1 MKKFIVFGV
10 VLLVLV
16 NLGAVAYRMGWLARL
31 PVPGLSGLAPA
42 SSSPGPDAGTAATPS
57 SGVAPA
63 GEAAAAGFPVP
74 GAAAAPDAVPA
85 AAAVTPVPA
94 SATDAKGQPLIAPPA
109 FDGNLASLDFGG
121 TAETWS
127 TDTLETPDGQM
138 IIAGQKESRWTQW
151 GRRNP
156 RPAEVVFSFFA
167 HEPAIIDRVVLKTL
181 NAAGLKSFP
190 KDVEVW
196 TSMETSLE
204 GPYQKV
210 AATSLPAVQD
220 NGEAAVSFPPV
231 EARFVKLVAL
241 TSQAGP
247 QDFGLANVRIM
258 EAQRTGYVPL
268 LARHPELQWP
278 GGPNVWAPAGQQVK
292 QASACAPPQ
301 TTKTPPAH
309 PESRRVLILGEGREM
324 YMAGAAFANGRYG
337 APDQAARQRVEFS
350 LTEKGVA
357 LLQDD
362 VPAEERGVL
371 TRARFRFVSPRH
383 ARPAILAPALGFDTV
398 VLTQMCNS
406 NARMGAMSQ
415 AFKQALLAWV
425 AAGHK
430 LIIQDSDDCT
440 PGPDYSFIPYKFKTD
455 TPGARGAPG
464 FNLRFVE
471 SNQMLQGRAGRP
483 GFLDVDAWV
492 TEPRGRRYRNELGDA
507 NTFVAWDANWCGQ
520 LAVKNV
526 NNVTGF
532 AVAYAHY
539 GRGLIIYDGFD
550 NDQNFEAG
558 YDEVVVRELAQPFD
572 PDNLPCGARLGDF
585 VVTTESTL
593 LQRSAVPGRT
603 YTYPLTLLSNQGY
616 SGSVNLSA
624 SPVGAGTALD
634 TRFEPATVALTGEG
648 SSALSLTLPGALP
661 NPAFAVEVK
670 GIDTKGTSSSLC
682 LQFGPPT
689 AGELSVVSKLAPA
702 SKTRKNL
709 EIILDASGSMKT
721 VLADKKTRW
730 DVALETLDQVLG
742 NLPDDFNVGLRMYG
756 HRESSRSPKTCTDS
770 ELLWPIRK
778 LDRKGILTRVSRYKP
793 KGETP
798 LVYSALQ
805 SPADLKAVGG
815 GTVIL
820 ITDGEES
827 CKGDMARAAAE
838 LKASGL
844 DIRLN
849 IVGFAL
855 KKNPKVQKDLA
866 GFSEATGGL
875 FYSAE
880 SGAALADALM
890 VAAVDKFRY
899 TVYDAAGK
907 AVITGEAGSGADQ
920 LPAGDYKVVVTA
932 GTKELVAP
940 RVSVGLG
947 QSITLTIALKNGQ
960 LVLQ

>member
-1 MKKFIVFGV
+1 MPGRPRRPRPE
-10 VLLVLV
+10 LP
-16 NLGAVAYRMGWLARL
+16 RLA
-31 PVPGLSGLAPA
+31 S
-42 SSSPGPDAGTAATPS
+42 
-57 SGVAPA
+57 
-63 GEAAAAGFPVP
+63 AAAAGFPVP

-220 NGEAAVSFPPV
+220 NGEATVSFPPV

-247 QDFGLANVRIM
+247 QDFGLANVKIM

-406 NARMGAMSQ
+406 NARMGAMLAGLQ
-415 AFKQALLAWV
+415 AGAHGVGGRGPQADHPGLGRLHARSGLQLHSATSSRPTPRAH
-425 AAGHK
+425 AA
-430 LIIQDSDDCT
+430 L
-440 PGPDYSFIPYKFKTD
+440 
-455 TPGARGAPG
+455 RGSTCASSRATRCSRAG
-464 FNLRFVE
+464 
-471 SNQMLQGRAGRP
+471 AGRP

-526 NNVTGF
+526 NNVIGF
-532 AVAYAHY
+532 ALAYAHY

-550 NDQNFEAG
+550 NDQNFE
-558 YDEVVVRELAQPFD
+558 R
-572 PDNLPCGARLGDF
+572 
-585 VVTTESTL
+585 
-593 LQRSAVPGRT
+593 
-603 YTYPLTLLSNQGY
+603 
-616 SGSVNLSA
+616 
-624 SPVGAGTALD
+624 
-634 TRFEPATVALTGEG
+634 
-648 SSALSLTLPGALP
+648 
-661 NPAFAVEVK
+661 
-670 GIDTKGTSSSLC
+670 
-682 LQFGPPT
+682 
-689 AGELSVVSKLAPA
+689 
-702 SKTRKNL
+702 
-709 EIILDASGSMKT
+709 
-721 VLADKKTRW
+721 
-730 DVALETLDQVLG
+730 
-742 NLPDDFNVGLRMYG
+742 GLRRG
-756 HRESSRSPKTCTDS
+756 RRP
-770 ELLWPIRK
+770 R
-778 LDRKGILTRVSRYKP
+778 
-793 KGETP
+793 
-798 LVYSALQ
+798 
-805 SPADLKAVGG
+805 
-815 GTVIL
+815 
-820 ITDGEES
+820 
-827 CKGDMARAAAE
+827 ARAAVRSRQPAV
-838 LKASGL
+838 
-844 DIRLN
+844 R
-849 IVGFAL
+849 
-855 KKNPKVQKDLA
+855 
-866 GFSEATGGL
+866 
-875 FYSAE
+875 
-880 SGAALADALM
+880 GAARRLRRHHRDARCSS
-890 VAAVDKFRY
+890 ARRCPGGP
-899 TVYDAAGK
+899 TP
-907 AVITGEAGSGADQ
+907 T
-920 LPAGDYKVVVTA
+920 
-932 GTKELVAP
+932 
-940 RVSVGLG
+940 R
-947 QSITLTIALKNGQ
+947 
-960 LVLQ
+960 